1 MEPKVYNDLMEII
14 ETQDRIIDFQ
24 KTTIETAS
32 RLIEFKNRR
41 LKMKDELILTLKK
54 EVELLKK

>member
-1 MEPKVYNDLMEII
+1 MEPDVYNDLMEII

-32 RLIEFKNRR
+32 RLIELKNRR

>member
-24 KTTIETAS
+24 KTTIAMSS
-32 RLIEFKNRR
+32 RLIELKNQR
-41 LKMKDELILTLKK
+41 LKVKDELILTLKK